1 MSPAD
6 PDETATV
13 VTSEEPPASNRA
25 VPFSDAFKAFIAQG
39 WAPYPTERPEP
50 LPATAWT
57 AARREALSALF
68 PGERLVV
75 AAGGLKV
82 RSNDND
88 YRFRPHSA
96 FAHLTGLGTDREPDA
111 VLVLEPTD
119 AGHDAT
125 LYFKP
130 RAPRD
135 SSEFY
140 ADARYGEMW
149 VGRRFSLEEM
159 AALTGLRTAPVD
171 ELADHLRKDADTIT
185 VRANRA
191 DLAPEVAAVLA
202 EVAPAT
208 QAAAVEGQEQ
218 PTTEDPIGEAE
229 RDAELLTALSELRL
243 VKDDFEADQLREA
256 CTRTAEGFEAVVAD
270 LPRAVA
276 NGRGERWVEGVFGLH
291 ARHTGNGNG
300 YDSIA
305 AAGDHACTLHW
316 IRNDGDVRDGD
327 LLLLDA
333 GVELDSLYTADV
345 TRTLPVN
352 GRFSEAQRRVYEAVL
367 AAQEAG
373 IAAAKPGA
381 TFSDV
386 HKAAIR
392 VVAEH
397 LDAWGL
403 LPVPLEEALSEEGGQ
418 HRRWM
423 PHGTS
428 HHLGLD
434 VHDCSQA
441 RRENYREGTL
451 APGMVI
457 TVEPGLY
464 FKADDQLAP
473 AELRGI
479 GVRIEDDILITA
491 DGNENLSAGLP
502 RTADDVEAWMA
513 GVWAGSGTGTATP
526 RSGDAAPV
534 SAR

>member
-1 MSPAD
+1 MPASSED
-6 PDETATV
+6 TAADV
-13 VTSEEPPASNRA
+13 VTTSEEPPQANRS
-25 VPFSDAFKAFIAQG
+25 VPFSEAFKAFVAQG
-39 WAPYPTERPEP
+39 WAPYPAERPAP

-68 PGERLVV
+68 PGERLVIG
-75 AAGGLKV
+75 AGGLEV
-82 RSNDND
+82 RSNDTD

-119 AGHDAT
+119 AGHDPT

-149 VGRRFSLEEM
+149 VGVRFSLEEM
-159 AALTGLRTAPVD
+159 SALTGLPTAPVED
-171 ELADHLRKDADTIT
+171 LTDHLRKDADTIA

-191 DLAPEVAAVLA
+191 DLAADVRAVLA
-202 EVAPAT
+202 EVSPETAPASG
-208 QAAAVEGQEQ
+208 QAGEQ
-218 PTTEDPIGEAE
+218 VTEQATEDEHASGSA
-229 RDAELLTALSELRL
+229 RDAELMTALSELRL
-243 VKDDFEADQLREA
+243 RKDDFEAGQMREA
-256 CTRTAEGFEAVVAD
+256 CARTAEGFEAVVAD

-276 NGRGERWVEGVFGLH
+276 AGRGERWVEGVFGLH
-291 ARHTGNGNG
+291 ARHVGNAVG
-300 YDSIA
+300 YDTIA
-305 AAGDHACTLHW
+305 ASGDHACTLHW
-316 IRNDGDVRDGD
+316 IRNDGELREGD

-345 TRTLPVN
+345 TRTLPVT

-373 IAAAKPGA
+373 IAAAQPGA

-386 HKAAIR
+386 HRASIR

-428 HHLGLD
+428 HHLGID
-434 VHDCSQA
+434 VHDCAQA
-441 RRENYREGTL
+441 RREHYRDGTL

-457 TVEPGLY
+457 TVEPGIYL
-464 FKADDQLAP
+464 KADDLLVP
-473 AELRGI
+473 EELRGI

-513 GVWAGSGTGTATP
+513 GIWA
-526 RSGDAAPV
+526 R
-534 SAR
+534 